1 MKMIGTEERERK
13 ESKCMAEANLLYIN
27 TGGRHTICL
36 CCRREHGMKRT
47 FSGPPEIIICTT
59 VHQTNNEKMY
69 NFNWQKWMRETTRRW
84 EKDNRND
91 S

>member
-1 MKMIGTEERERK
+1 
-13 ESKCMAEANLLYIN
+13 
-27 TGGRHTICL
+27 
-36 CCRREHGMKRT
+36 MKRT